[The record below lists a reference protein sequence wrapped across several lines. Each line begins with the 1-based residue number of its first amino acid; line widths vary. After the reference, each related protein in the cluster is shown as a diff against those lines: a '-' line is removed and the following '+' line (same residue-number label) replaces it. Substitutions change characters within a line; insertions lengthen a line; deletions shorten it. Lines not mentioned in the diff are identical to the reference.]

1 MAAKKSDEKTG
12 DATDKG
18 AKADEK
24 PVGGKRRKS
33 GGTSFDVGA
42 EATRLRNI
50 AATVVWLLAVVAAAF
65 LAVGALL
72 IALDFNRQNGF
83 VEFVTDTADTLN
95 FLGVMKEFKPEG
107 KGADAQQS
115 ALVKNVLV
123 NWGICAVVWLVAG
136 KVIERLVRP

>member
-1 MAAKKSDEKTG
+1 MAAKKSDEKSG
-12 DATDKG
+12 DD
-18 AKADEK
+18 AKPDEK

-33 GGTSFDVGA
+33 GGSSFSAAA

-50 AATVVWLLAVVAAAF
+50 AATLVWILAVVAAAF

-95 FLGVMKEFKPEG
+95 FLGVMKEFEPDG
-107 KGADAQQS
+107 RSADARQS

-123 NWGICAVVWLVAG
+123 NWGICAVVYIVAG
-136 KVIERLVRP
+136 KIIERLIRP